1 MFEFSS
7 TSTGLLEN
15 REWSHDLRDF
25 LEIGK
30 DLSRGGVLGTIQR
43 RVVGMLSQADMEHG
57 CLGWT
62 GCSEHSDAGL
72 QGWILVF
79 PVAL

>member
-43 RVVGMLSQADMEHG
+43 RVVGMLSQADMG
-57 CLGWT
+57 TWLF
-62 GCSEHSDAGL
+62 GL
-72 QGWILVF
+72 DWL
-79 PVAL
+79 L